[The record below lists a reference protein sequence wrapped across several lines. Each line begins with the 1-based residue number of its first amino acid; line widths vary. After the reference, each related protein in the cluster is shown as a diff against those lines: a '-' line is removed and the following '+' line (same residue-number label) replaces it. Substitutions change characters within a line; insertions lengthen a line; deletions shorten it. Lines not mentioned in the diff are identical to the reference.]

1 MKSFSQRKGLKPIPE
16 VAQVG
21 GMNEELRNSLWNA
34 LDVAFWSAEGFV
46 YGRHGGDG
54 EIEVFSRQLWFRFF
68 KEPVDSRP
76 GYGHPGRGSQIL
88 KEIRGHFFRSEWNEV
103 YDLLEFLVRLYSK
116 EKPRLP
122 NYLNSILER
131 ELAGYRFIDGVI
143 VDITDAQELAL
154 LSEAL
159 ADTKFSPVTAHLER
173 ALQLLADRKQPD

>member
-103 YDLLEFLVRLYSK
+103 
-116 EKPRLP
+116 
-122 NYLNSILER
+122 
-131 ELAGYRFIDGVI
+131 
-143 VDITDAQELAL
+143 
-154 LSEAL
+154 
-159 ADTKFSPVTAHLER
+159 
-173 ALQLLADRKQPD
+173 